1 MYWSEFITI
10 AIAHLFAVAS
20 PGPDFVI
27 VTRQSVTG
35 GSKVGFWTSLGVGAG
50 ILVHVSYCIIGVAVL
65 LSRSEALFNLMKYL
79 AAAYLCYLGLQSL
92 KTSFDQ
98 YSMEEGSLKM
108 NTGFRKAFWTGFL
121 TNGLNP
127 KATLFFLALFTVVI
141 DINTPVLIQVL
152 YGVYLAMATF
162 FWFAMLSLVLGK
174 SIVREFM
181 SRAGPWFERGMG
193 VLLILLAIQI
203 AVLA

>member
-65 LSRSEALFNLMKYL
+65 LSRSEALFNPMKYL